1 MNSTN
6 KPITIL
12 IADDDEEDRML
23 SQEALEESRLANN
36 LRFVCDGEELL
47 DYLYRRGQYADPN
60 TSPRPGLILLD
71 LNMPKKNGRE
81 ALQEIK
87 ADLQLRKIPIIILT
101 TSKSEIDICQTY
113 NLGANSY
120 ISKPVTFEGLV
131 EVMKVLGKYWFTVVE
146 LPLEE

>member
-1 MNSTN
+1 MNPIN

-23 SQEALEESRLANN
+23 AKEALEESRLAND
-36 LRFVCDGEELL
+36 LRFVSDGEELI
-47 DYLYRRGQYADPN
+47 DYLYRRGRYAEQN
-60 TSPRPGLILLD
+60 SSPRPGLILLD

-87 ADLQLRKIPIIILT
+87 TDPNLRTIPIVVLT
-101 TSKSEIDICQTY
+101 TSKAEIDICQSY

-120 ISKPVTFEGLV
+120 ITKPVTFEGLV
-131 EVMKVLGKYWFTVVE
+131 EVMKALGKYWFTVVE
-146 LPLEE
+146 LPPEE